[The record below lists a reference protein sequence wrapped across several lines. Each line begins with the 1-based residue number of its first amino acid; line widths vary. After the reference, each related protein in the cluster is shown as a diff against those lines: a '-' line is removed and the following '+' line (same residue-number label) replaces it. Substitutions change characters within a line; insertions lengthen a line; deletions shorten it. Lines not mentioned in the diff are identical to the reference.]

1 VAAETPASRATS
13 ASVGGAPGAR
23 EARAAADTVGVA
35 DTAGVAEAA
44 GVADS
49 GGVADAAMLAIRVT
63 DISSATLGSGSAVR
77 PLPPY
82 GEYWFNQFVMMMKPL
97 QCFRE
102 AFGIV
107 SFA

>member
-23 EARAAADTVGVA
+23 EARAAA

-82 GEYWFNQFVMMMKPL
+82 GEYWSNQFVMTMKPL